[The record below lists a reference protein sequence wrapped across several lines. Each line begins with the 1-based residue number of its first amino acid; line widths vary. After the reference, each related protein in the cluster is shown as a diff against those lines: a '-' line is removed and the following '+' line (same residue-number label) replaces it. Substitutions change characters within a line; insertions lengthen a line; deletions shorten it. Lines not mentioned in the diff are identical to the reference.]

1 MKCCVRSLTLR
12 LLIQEPVFTMKP
24 TYVVLF
30 LFLGLVS
37 SQREVP
43 EQLKCFIKGFF
54 KCKDSLR
61 NLCSEFPNFEDRR
74 PVPIPKNR
82 LNGTCPILGQELPL
96 TEIKYIDL
104 PPCPCQEGNPVS
116 KITAGYAMKKSAL
129 YGGFQLSLNFFK

>member
-1 MKCCVRSLTLR
+1 
-12 LLIQEPVFTMKP
+12 MKP

-61 NLCSEFPNFEDRR
+61 NLCSEFPDFEDRR

-104 PPCPCQEGNPVS
+104 PPCPCQEGNSVS
-116 KITAGYAMKKSAL
+116 KITVEFMEDFNY
-129 YGGFQLSLNFFK
+129 LSFSNRIWKMFFFNFSYYYRELLLIFVSHV

>member
-1 MKCCVRSLTLR
+1 
-12 LLIQEPVFTMKP
+12 MKP

-61 NLCSEFPNFEDRR
+61 NLCSEFPDFEDRR

-116 KITAGYAMKKSAL
+116 INTAGYAMKNVHFMEDFN
-129 YGGFQLSLNFFK
+129 YLSIFSNRI

>member
-1 MKCCVRSLTLR
+1 
-12 LLIQEPVFTMKP
+12 MKP

-61 NLCSEFPNFEDRR
+61 NLCSEFPDFEDRR

-116 KITAGYAMKKSAL
+116 KITEGYAMKQSAL
-129 YGGFQLSLNFFK
+129 YGGF

>member
-1 MKCCVRSLTLR
+1 
-12 LLIQEPVFTMKP
+12 MKP

-61 NLCSEFPNFEDRR
+61 NLCSEFPDFEDRR

-116 KITAGYAMKKSAL
+116 KITAGYEKKWNLWRISIISI
-129 YGGFQLSLNFFK
+129 FQIFNFSYYYRELLLIFVSHV